1 MKLAVIGQVV
11 ATNAIEGADR
21 IHQAIV
27 DCGDEGQWSG
37 VVGKD
42 INVEDKVAVFLQDA
56 ILPES
61 NRWDF
66 MARHKWRVRM
76 ARFKGVP
83 SECVIVRAMGAENL
97 MVNGYDLTEELEVK
111 KYEKPIP
118 AAIAGDVRGNFPSF
132 IPKTDE
138 ENFQRIRN
146 LEELM
151 TGWDWVATVKY
162 DGTSCTA
169 WVDDEGELHV
179 CSRNLELKEFTA
191 TGAGNVYW
199 QAARKY
205 QLDRMAPGF
214 AVQFEVCGPGIQGN
228 RCGFSELKIFA
239 FTLYDI
245 ERQERCHFGALMHFC
260 QSYGIPTAEITASG
274 HGYANPDKLRELAD
288 KVVYEN
294 GSQGEGVVV
303 RSINSNWS
311 FKSISLNYKD

>member
-1 MKLAVIGQVV
+1 MKLAVIGRVT
-11 ATNAIEGADR
+11 ATKPIDGADR
-21 IHQAIV
+21 IHQAFV

-42 INVEDKVAVFLQDA
+42 INEGSAVLVFLQDA
-56 ILPES
+56 ILPEDE
-61 NRWDF
+61 RWAF
-66 MARHKWRVRM
+66 MSKHKWRVRM

-83 SECVIVRAMGAENL
+83 SECVIVPAAGHETLLDVGA
-97 MVNGYDLTEELEVK
+97 DLTELLQVV
-111 KYEKPIP
+111 KYEKPVP
-118 AAIAGDVRGNFPSF
+118 VAIAGDVRGNFPSF

-179 CSRNLELKEFTA
+179 CSRNLELKEFSA

-199 QAARKY
+199 QAARKFD
-205 QLDRMAPGF
+205 LDLMTPGF
-214 AVQFEVCGPGIQGN
+214 ALQFEVCGPGIQGN
-228 RCGFSELKIFA
+228 PCGYTGLEIRA

-245 ERQERCHFGALMHFC
+245 NRKERCHFGALVHFC
-260 QSYGIPTAEITASG
+260 ESLDIPMAEISASG
-274 HGYANPDKLRELAD
+274 HGYVPPEKLRELAD
-288 KVVYEN
+288 AVVYEN
-294 GSQGEGVVV
+294 GAQGEGVVV

-311 FKSISLNYKD
+311 FKSISLNYGG